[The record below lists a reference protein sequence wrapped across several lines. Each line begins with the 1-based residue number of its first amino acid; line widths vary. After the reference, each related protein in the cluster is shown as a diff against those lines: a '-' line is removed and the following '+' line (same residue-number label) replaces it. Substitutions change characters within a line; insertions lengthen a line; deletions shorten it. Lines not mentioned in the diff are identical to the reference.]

1 MLGIISRVKK
11 GNNKLRFSQPLLEQ
25 EKAALGP
32 AAQGEGYTM
41 KFYFTLIIKIITVEV
56 VLIPSLAAQTFKIAG
71 STPGAAVNLF

>member
-1 MLGIISRVKK
+1 
-11 GNNKLRFSQPLLEQ
+11 
-25 EKAALGP
+25 
-32 AAQGEGYTM
+32 M